1 MLEKSPTLGSIE
13 TSESDKRHFAIRS
26 HEFNLKNK
34 TFCELF
40 PEQADK
46 SRKITDMQKMQ
57 SSRKLNGVNG
67 SNGSGSA
74 NGDNQVCSKMTS
86 LCC

>member
-13 TSESDKRHFAIRS
+13 TSDTDKRQFAFRS

-40 PEQADK
+40 PDQADK
-46 SRKITDMQKMQ
+46 SRKITEMHKIQTSQKL
-57 SSRKLNGVNG
+57 KGVNG
-67 SNGSGSA
+67 ANGGGTA
-74 NGDNQVCSKMTS
+74 NGDNQVRKRQIPI
-86 LCC
+86 